1 MTDEGGDPACWA
13 HRFEDEETGVKF
25 KAELKLNGKTATG
38 MEVPANV
45 VESLGGG
52 KRPAVVVSFRGYSY
66 RTTVAPMGGKYLIG
80 VNADH
85 RAASGVKA
93 GDKLDVEV
101 VLDTAPREVDV
112 PSYIA
117 SALKKAGVRAAYDKL
132 SYTNRKELVRSVEDA
147 KTDATR
153 ERRLAKAIDGLR
165 ATS

>member
-1 MTDEGGDPACWA
+1 MTEEGGDPACWA
-13 HRFEDEETGVKF
+13 HLFEDEEIGVKF

-38 MEVPANV
+38 MEVPENV
-45 VESLGGG
+45 VEALGGG

-85 RAASGVKA
+85 RTASGVKA

-101 VLDTAPREVDV
+101 VLDTVPREVEV
-112 PSYIA
+112 PAYIA
-117 SALKKAGVRAAYDKL
+117 SALEQAGVRAAYDKL

-147 KTDATR
+147 KTNETR
-153 ERRLAKAIDGLR
+153 DRRLAKAIEKLKD
-165 ATS
+165 